1 MQLPTILGGFA
12 GIGWAEGAAAL
23 GIDEHGIDYSAS
35 ACATRIMAGHDAVHA
50 DITSLDTSRRRGYT
64 GMIMSPPCPP
74 FSKSG
79 NGAGAHDLHLV
90 AQGIRDLARGLDPRQ
105 ALRAACRDERSALTA
120 EPMRWYHDLRPE
132 WILMEQVPAVLPLW
146 ELYAELLQDWGYLT
160 ATGIVDAAS
169 HGLGQ
174 HRKRAVLIASQARD
188 VALPAAT
195 HGGPG
200 QPPHTAMHDVIG
212 WGYTRRPS
220 PTVTGGGTSTG
231 GAEPFGN
238 GSRRAMARTAVDHPA
253 LCTPGPRGWRPTV
266 ADCAALQGFRPD
278 LPWQGT
284 NGQQYLAIG
293 NAVPPPLATLLIT
306 EAAGLNAHLAAAP
319 AAA

>member
-1 MQLPTILGGFA
+1 MTTILGGFA
-12 GIGWAEGAAAL
+12 GIGWAEGAQVL
-23 GIDEHGIDYSAS
+23 GLTETGIDYSAS
-35 ACATRIMAGHDAVHA
+35 ACTTRTAAGHATIHA
-50 DITSLDTSRRRGYT
+50 DITTLDTADHRGTT
-64 GMIMSPPCPP
+64 GVIMSPPCPS

-79 NGAGAHDLHLV
+79 NGAGTHDAPYV
-90 AQGIRDLARGLDPRQ
+90 AGAIRDYARGHDTRQ

-146 ELYAELLQDWGYLT
+146 ELYADLLQDWGYRT

-169 HGLGQ
+169 YGLGQ
-174 HRKRAVLIASQARD
+174 HRKRAVLIASQARP
-188 VALPAAT
+188 VALPATT

-200 QPPHTAMHDVIG
+200 QLPLTAMRDTVG

-238 GSRRAMARTAVDHPA
+238 GSRRAMRNTADRDPA
-253 LCTPGPRGWRPTV
+253 LCVPGPRGWRPTV
-266 ADCAALQGFRPD
+266 ADCAALQGFRPG
-278 LPWQGT
+278 LQWHGT
-284 NGQQYLAIG
+284 AGQQYLAIG
-293 NAVPPPLATLLIT
+293 NAVPPPLATVLIA
-306 EAAGLNAHLAAAP
+306 EATGITARQPALAAA
-319 AAA
+319 